1 MKSSTNNMK
10 NILFFSAMAISA
22 IATAGNEDR
31 VGSAGASHLLVNPWA
46 RSAAFADAGISSVN
60 GLEATYINIAGLAFT
75 DKTQIK
81 FNYSNWMGS
90 AGIAMNSAGI
100 AQRISETDVI
110 AVSVQSLNYG
120 DIPITT
126 VANPEGNIGFF
137 SPRANIFNVG
147 YARSFSQ
154 SIYGGI
160 NFKVIS
166 SNISNL
172 KSTGM
177 AIDAG
182 IRYVTGERDQI
193 KFGIALKNVGPVMHY
208 KGDGLAQQVNYLS
221 SGFTASLE
229 ERSASFEMPS
239 LLSIGGSYDF
249 LLGGP
254 KSKPAIGT
262 STASSSTAQH
272 KLTLALGFTANSFSY
287 DQFRLG
293 LDYGMIADKVAFNLR
308 GGFVYEKYILS
319 AENRSNALVGPTAG
333 FSLDALVGQNKTAL
347 GIEYCARFA
356 GIFGIIH
363 TIGATIDLK

>member
-1 MKSSTNNMK
+1 MK
-10 NILFFSAMAISA
+10 NSIMNIKSVFLLGA
-22 IATAGNEDR
+22 IACSVTVKAGNEDR

-46 RSAAFADAGISSVN
+46 RSAATGDAGIANVN
-60 GLEATYINIAGLAFT
+60 GLEASFTNIAGLAFT

-90 AGIAMNSAGI
+90 AGISFNSAGI
-100 AQRISETDVI
+100 AQRISESDVI
-110 AVSVQSLNYG
+110 AVSVQSMNYG
-120 DIPITT
+120 DIAITT

-147 YARSFSQ
+147 YARTFSS

-166 SNISNL
+166 ENISNL
-172 KSTGM
+172 KASGM

-182 IRYVTGERDQI
+182 IRYVTGEQDQI
-193 KFGIALKNVGPVMHY
+193 KIGIALKNVGPVMRY
-208 KGDGLAQQVNYLS
+208 KGDGLAQQVNYIS
-221 SGFTASLE
+221 TGFTASLE
-229 ERSASFEMPS
+229 ERSATFEMPS

-249 LLGGP
+249 IFNE
-254 KSKPAIGT
+254 SN
-262 STASSSTAQH
+262 
-272 KLTLALGFTANSFSY
+272 KLNVAAGFTANSFSY

-293 LDYGMIADKVAFNLR
+293 LDYGMSLEKVAFNLR
-308 GGFVYEKYILS
+308 GGFVYEKGLFD

-333 FSLDALVGQNKTAL
+333 FSLDALVGKNKTAL
-347 GIEYCARFA
+347 GIEYASRFA
-356 GIFGIIH
+356 GVFGIIH